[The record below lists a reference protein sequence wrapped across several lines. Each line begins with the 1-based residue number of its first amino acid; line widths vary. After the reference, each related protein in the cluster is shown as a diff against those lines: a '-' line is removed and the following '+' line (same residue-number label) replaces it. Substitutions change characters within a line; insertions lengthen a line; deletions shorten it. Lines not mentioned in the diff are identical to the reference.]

1 MYEHTTKANQL
12 PDFLLFPNPDVL
24 KKTTLGVSRYVVVM
38 QPWNAFDIKDIQPD
52 ATHLRWIIHDHST

>member
-1 MYEHTTKANQL
+1 MYKDTTKANQL

-52 ATHLRWIIHDHST
+52 ATHLR